1 VLVNG
6 TKISNELSKT
16 NLDRIRKMILLVKMV
31 KEMQR
36 MPKIQKIYSILMNG
50 KQFRKEKDPMVM
62 R

>member
-6 TKISNELSKT
+6 TKISNEFPKT
-16 NLDRIRKMILLVKMV
+16 NLDRIRKMILLAKMV

-36 MPKIQKIYSILMNG
+36 MPKIQKNYSILMNG